1 MEVKTI
7 TDADILVPNKEHK
20 NFTNSG
26 KKIPKET
33 TLTGNPIVI
42 NGLRRGQPFSYKLFV
57 TDKQEYIYL
66 KNIKNM
72 DTTNVYL
79 GADATV
85 VKMPSDNN
93 FGTVPLIS
101 MLVGGA
107 AAYYYAKKRDQSR
120 IYLYTLIGGVAGFG
134 IGKYL
139 QSQGIVTFKKNK

>member
-42 NGLRRGQPFSYKLFV
+42 NGLRRGEPFSYKLFV

-79 GADATV
+79 GADSTI

-93 FGTVPLIS
+93 FGTTPLIS

-107 AAYYYAKKRDQSR
+107 AAYYYAKKRNQSR
-120 IYLYTLIGGVAGFG
+120 IYLYTLIGAVAGFG
-134 IGKYL
+134 IGKYF

>member
-1 MEVKTI
+1 MVVKTI

-42 NGLRRGQPFSYKLFV
+42 SGLRRGEPFSYKLFV

-79 GADATV
+79 GADSTV

-93 FGTVPLIS
+93 FGTIPLIS
-101 MLVGGA
+101 MLVGGG

-120 IYLYTLIGGVAGFG
+120 IYLYTIIGAVAGFG